1 MSGIAIF
8 GITGRMGQSLVRALR
23 EPGPAERLRLVGA
36 VASPLSV
43 RLGSD
48 AAADGAPT
56 GVMVTADPRTALKD
70 AAVAVD
76 FSLPQCVAVVARAC
90 AEARVPLLV
99 GTTGF
104 DAAAREALD
113 AAATVI
119 PVLIAPNTSM
129 GVNLVAQLV
138 RLAARALGP
147 GYDVEISEA
156 HHRMKRD
163 APSGTALALG
173 EVVAAER
180 GSKLADVAIFDRH
193 GSDARRRA
201 GDIGFAVVRAGDIV
215 GEHTVTFATAGERVE
230 ITHRATDRVTFAHG
244 ALRAA
249 TWLAGRPPGLYAMDD
264 VLGSDKP

>member
-8 GITGRMGQSLVRALR
+8 GITGRMGQTLVRALR
-23 EPGPAERLRLVGA
+23 ERGPAQPLRLVGA
-36 VASPLSV
+36 VASPQSV
-43 RLGSD
+43 RLGSE
-48 AAADGAPT
+48 AAADGVPT
-56 GVMVTADPRTALKD
+56 GVIVTADARTALRD

-90 AEARVPLLV
+90 MEARVPLLV

-104 DAAAREALD
+104 DGATRAVLD
-113 AAATVI
+113 AAAAVI

-129 GVNLVAQLV
+129 GVNLVARLV
-138 RLAARALGP
+138 KLAARALGP
-147 GYDVEISEA
+147 GYEVEISEA

-180 GSKLADVAIFDRH
+180 GKKLADVAVFDRH
-193 GSDARRRA
+193 GADARRAA
-201 GDIGFAVVRAGDIV
+201 GDIGFAVLRAGDIV
-215 GEHTVTFATAGERVE
+215 GEHTVIFAIAGERVE

-249 TWLAGRPPGLYAMDD
+249 EWLARRPPGLYAMDE
-264 VLGSDKP
+264 VLGLDQA